1 MPDSIAESGP
11 FVVGIIRFVMKEACQ
26 SGIYTD
32 IADLFHLFLTRN
44 YAVKIYPD
52 DPDHIVAIRFTV
64 IECALVL
71 VMPCYAGIHTFSD
84 LHIRYAAPHI
94 PVITRVCNID
104 ASVKI
109 HRSDFLSSHF

>member
-1 MPDSIAESGP
+1 
-11 FVVGIIRFVMKEACQ
+11 MKEACQ
-26 SGIYTD
+26 SGVYSDT
-32 IADLFHLFLTRN
+32 ADLFHILLTRN
-44 YAVKIYPD
+44 YAVKVYPD
-52 DPDHIVAIRFTV
+52 NPNYIVAIRFTV

-71 VMPCYAGIHTFSD
+71 VMPRYAGIHTISD
-84 LHIRYAAPHI
+84 LHICHTTPHI